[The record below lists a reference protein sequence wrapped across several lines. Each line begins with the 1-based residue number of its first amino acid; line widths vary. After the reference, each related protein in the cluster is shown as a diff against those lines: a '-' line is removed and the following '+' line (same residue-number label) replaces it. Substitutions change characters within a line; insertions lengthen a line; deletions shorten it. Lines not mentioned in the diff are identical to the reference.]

1 MQIENPISILC
12 SFSLNKIRILTLTY
26 KPSAAS
32 APGSPAHAIQAPMSM
47 LFSLADRVLASYKP
61 SAASAPGTP
70 ERARA
75 TDGGRRGR
83 TAAGGSPPPPE
94 PKPQAHKIASARGPT
109 RKSVRRTSGLKQ
121 RIHPSRSSPRRR
133 HSSPEP
139 RGPCSGR
146 CRSCRWCRAGRA
158 PTRTAAGPRRSLRP
172 AARRRPPRSSASDV
186 SAGSPGRW
194 MSACLGSCAC
204 ARVRSWGARGRRH
217 RRGLGRR
224 WQTQGVAR
232 RIECLLLCS
241 RA

>member
-83 TAAGGSPPPPE
+83 TAAGGPPPPPE
-94 PKPQAHKIASARGPT
+94 PNPQSPQKCVRARADSKVRPAHLGAQAA
-109 RKSVRRTSGLKQ
+109 
-121 RIHPSRSSPRRR
+121 HPPLAFLAVHAPSESPV
-133 HSSPEP
+133 P

-172 AARRRPPRSSASDV
+172 TARRRPPRSFASDV
-186 SAGSPGRW
+186 SAGSPGGW
-194 MSACLGSCAC
+194 VCA
-204 ARVRSWGARGRRH
+204 VGARPH
-217 RRGLGRR
+217 ML
-224 WQTQGVAR
+224 V
-232 RIECLLLCS
+232 
-241 RA
+241 

>member
-1 MQIENPISILC
+1 ML
-12 SFSLNKIRILTLTY
+12 IRLTGRFLT
-26 KPSAAS
+26 
-32 APGSPAHAIQAPMSM
+32 
-47 LFSLADRVLASYKP
+47 FYKP

-194 MSACLGSCAC
+194 VIACVRACVC
-204 ARVRSWGARGRRH
+204 ARVHACALGGRALVVASV
-217 RRGLGRR
+217 GLGADDKRR
-224 WQTQGVAR
+224 VLRVGLSLYFCARARKFERLRVCGVP
-232 RIECLLLCS
+232 
-241 RA
+241 RANVPMR